1 MTKSCKVCQERKPNQ
16 PRGPLLQT
24 EVPPRPWHTKGT
36 NLFYLDEDEHL
47 LIADYYTKYPFVS
60 KIPKA
65 QSTSKCAVA
74 IIKQIFSEHG
84 ILLIVRSNNGPHF
97 QGHYHRLS
105 TEYGFKHVTCSP
117 NYPKSNGFIESQV
130 KIVKRVLEKAQR
142 SNSDPNI
149 ALLCLR
155 SAPVDNKLPSPAELL
170 LGRQIQDNL
179 PRKIKNN
186 HTS

>member
-60 KIPKA
+60 KIPKT

-84 ILLIVRSNNGPHF
+84 ILLILRSNNGPHF
-97 QGHYHRLS
+97 QGHYHRLT